1 MITNPAAVARLL
13 ATILDTRGPGH
24 TGLMRVGIDNYR
36 GDAIVVGLNNQH
48 ALQVTAH
55 RRVNRDM
62 FKTYSVGIDDL
73 PRAAGLSAA
82 TAVDHAALSALLHAL
97 VAENMQ
103 LRAAMAPYE
112 SETAKLARLNHS

>member
-1 MITNPAAVARLL
+1 MIDNPSSVARML
-13 ATILDTRGPGH
+13 AVLLDTRGPGH

-36 GDAIVVGLNNQH
+36 GDAIVVGINTQH

-62 FKTYSVGIDDL
+62 FKTHSVGIDDL
-73 PRAAGLSAA
+73 GRAAGLNAA
-82 TAVDHAALSALLHAL
+82 TAVDHAALTQLLHAL

-103 LRAAMAPYE
+103 LRAG
-112 SETAKLARLNHS
+112 LL